1 MLTVLDKT
9 PAELALAVAER
20 GWPPYRTDQI
30 IDWVYRKGV
39 GDPAGMPNL
48 PREITGELH
57 VLTARLAARADSA
70 DGTVKLLLEFPDAQA
85 VECVLIPTGERHTAC
100 LSTQA
105 GCGMGCRFCASGL
118 DGLQRNLTSGE
129 ILEQMLALRQAVP
142 GRISNVVFM
151 GSGEPLANYEATLG
165 AIRAIV
171 DPERFGLS
179 ARSVTVSTVGL
190 PAAIRRLAREGL
202 AVTLAISLHAP
213 NDALRRIL
221 LPAADNTTI
230 AEILT
235 AAKDFFHARKREV
248 TLEYVLLADVND
260 SALCADGLA
269 GLAGRLRCNVNLIG
283 YNEVPGMEYRAPTPA
298 GVKAFAQRL
307 TDRGVNVHVRHS
319 RGADT
324 HAACGQLRGAVRL

>member
-9 PAELALAVAER
+9 PEQLAEAVAAC
-20 GWPPYRTDQI
+20 GWPPYRTAQI

-39 GDPAGMPNL
+39 ADPAAMRNL
-48 PREITGELH
+48 PREITSQLQ

-85 VECVLIPTGERHTAC
+85 VECVLIPAGDRHTAC

-118 DGLQRNLTSGE
+118 GGLQRNLTAGE
-129 ILEQMLALRQAVP
+129 ILEQILALRQAVP

-151 GSGEPLANYEATLG
+151 GSGEPLANYEATVS
-165 AIRAIV
+165 AVRAIV
-171 DPERFGLS
+171 DPERLGLS

-202 AVTLAISLHAP
+202 ALTLAISLHAP
-213 NDALRRIL
+213 NDALRRTL
-221 LPAADNTTI
+221 LPSAANTTI

-235 AAKDFFHARKREV
+235 AAKEFFHARKREV
-248 TLEYVLLADVND
+248 TLEYVVLAGVND

-269 GLAGRLRCNVNLIG
+269 GLAGKLRCNVNLIG
-283 YNEVPGMEYRAPTPA
+283 YNEVEGMDYRAPTPA
-298 GVKAFAQRL
+298 SLKAFAQRL
-307 TDRGVNVHVRHS
+307 CDRGVNVHVRHS

-324 HAACGQLRGAVRL
+324 HAACGQLRNYGSR

>member
-48 PREITGELH
+48 PREITAELQ

-213 NDALRRIL
+213 NDALRRTL

-283 YNEVPGMEYRAPTPA
+283 YNEVSGMEYRAPTPA